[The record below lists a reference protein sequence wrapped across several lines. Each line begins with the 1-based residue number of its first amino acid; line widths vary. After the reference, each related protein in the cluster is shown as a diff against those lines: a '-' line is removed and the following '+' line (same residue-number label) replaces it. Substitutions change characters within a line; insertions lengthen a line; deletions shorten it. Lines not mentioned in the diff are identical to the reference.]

1 MKEMTYT
8 VVIHGRNYLNGSSY
22 SRTVSG
28 IASGVPPSIQR
39 EATFD
44 FAIDIIEEI
53 KREAADM
60 QFPESLTITM
70 GTTDESN
77 TCVKTSVD

>member
-1 MKEMTYT
+1 MKDWTYT
-8 VVIHGRNYLNGSSY
+8 VVIHGRKSLNGSSY

-28 IASGVPPSIQR
+28 IASGIPPAIQR
-39 EATFD
+39 QATFD

-53 KREAADM
+53 QRETEDM

-77 TCVKTSVD
+77 TCVKPSVA